1 MKNKKKHTLLISLII
16 LIMAL
21 IAFLIS
27 FYFYSLTAVSKN
39 NTKVN
44 FIVESGSGKKTII
57 KKLKDEKLI
66 KNDFIALIY
75 LYLNNDKIL
84 ISGTYELSPS
94 MSTPKIIDIISRGES
109 LETKETNV
117 TFIDGKRLTNYVN
130 VMNQKL
136 GFSEEEIYERVSN
149 KEFLSQLID
158 RYWFLTDQILN
169 DKIYY
174 ALEGYLYPD
183 TYSISK
189 TATIDDVIIKML
201 DNMEKKLQP
210 YKEVINSSNYTFHEI
225 LTLASIV
232 DLEGNTEK
240 DRKLIAGVFL
250 NRLNSNMNLGSDITT
265 YYGVKKNIGDVLTAS
280 EFNNLNAYNT
290 RAINFKGLPVSPVC
304 NPTIESILA
313 VIKPTMSDYYYF
325 YAEDTKT
332 IHYAKTYEEHLNI
345 INSLK

>member
-149 KEFLSQLID
+149 KEFLSQ
-158 RYWFLTDQILN
+158 
-169 DKIYY
+169 
-174 ALEGYLYPD
+174 LEGYLYPD